1 MNNKIKVMSA
11 NLSNKIAAGE
21 VVETLMNVVKEL
33 VENSIDAESTVI
45 KVDLTESGTKE
56 ISVTDDGVGMTREDA
71 MNCLKR
77 HATSKLYTDED
88 LFHIETLGFRGEALP
103 SIASVSK
110 MTIETSNEEEGT
122 IVEVEGGNIVNTS
135 SSHLRKGTK
144 ITVKDIFYNTPAR
157 LKYLKNLHTELANIS
172 FYLTK
177 MALSRPDIKFV
188 LTNNDKILLNT
199 DGSGNLLKVINNIYG
214 LEVTKKMIKIEAEN
228 SDYDISGY
236 ISYPEVNRSSR
247 GFITLLVNGRYV
259 KNQNVTK
266 AILEAYHTYMMVG
279 KNPIVVLNIEVD
291 PSIIDVNVHPTKMD
305 IKFSKLPELE
315 DLIIKTV
322 SKSLKKLVLIPEIK
336 DEGKVVSNIDKV
348 TTINDELDFKEKI
361 EVKPEYEEITFNLE
375 INEEENKYEEKP
387 GEIQEQLE
395 TKRPKKINAV
405 AIIAKTYIIG
415 ENEDGMYIIDQHAA
429 HERIN
434 YERIKREVSEEKVE
448 TIDML
453 VPLKL
458 TFTKDEFIKLN
469 TRKEQINKIGIE
481 YEEFGINTIVVRK
494 HPKWLNKYYVT
505 ETIRKMIELILNEEN
520 FQKEKFN
527 DHFIATTACRMSIK
541 AHDYISLDEAD
552 KLIETL
558 FATCENP
565 YHCPHGRPV
574 IINYTYY
581 ELEKLFKRVV

>member
-1 MNNKIKVMSA
+1 MNNKIKIMDT

-33 VENSIDAESTVI
+33 VENSIDAESHVI
-45 KVDLTESGTKE
+45 KVDLIESGTKE
-56 ISVTDDGVGMTREDA
+56 ISVTDDGIGMTKDDA
-71 MNCLKR
+71 VNSLKR

-88 LFHIETLGFRGEALP
+88 LFHIKTLGFRGEALP

-110 MTIETSNEEEGT
+110 MIIETSNEEEGT
-122 IVEVEGGNIVNTS
+122 IVEVEGGSIINVS

-177 MALSRPDIKFV
+177 MALSRPDIKFI

-214 LEVTKKMIKIEAEN
+214 LEVTKKMIKIEAHN

-279 KNPIVVLNIEVD
+279 KNPIVVLNIEAD

-305 IKFSKLPELE
+305 IKFSKLEELE
-315 DLIIKTV
+315 QLIIKTINMA
-322 SKSLKKLVLIPEIK
+322 LKKLVLIPEIK

-348 TTINDELDFKEKI
+348 TTINDELDFKERPEI
-361 EVKPEYEEITFNLE
+361 KPEYEEITFDLE
-375 INEEENKYEEKP
+375 TNEEETNYEEK
-387 GEIQEQLE
+387 ENIE
-395 TKRPKKINAV
+395 TRKPKKINAV

-434 YERIKREVSEEKVE
+434 YERIKRKVNEEKVE
-448 TIDML
+448 TMDML

-469 TRKEQINKIGIE
+469 TKKEQINKIGIE

-505 ETIRKMIELILNEEN
+505 ETIRKMIELLLNEGD
-520 FQKEKFN
+520 FKKEKFN

-541 AHDYISLDEAD
+541 AHDYISLEEAD

-565 YHCPHGRPV
+565 YHCPHGRPT

>member
-1 MNNKIKVMSA
+1 MNNKIKIMDT

-33 VENSIDAESTVI
+33 VENSIDAESHVI
-45 KVDLTESGTKE
+45 KVDLIESGTKE
-56 ISVTDDGVGMTREDA
+56 ISVTDDGIGMTKVDA
-71 MNCLKR
+71 VNSLKR

-110 MTIETSNEEEGT
+110 MIIETSNEEEGT
-122 IVEVEGGNIVNTS
+122 IVEVEGGSIINVS

-177 MALSRPDIKFV
+177 MALSRPDIKFI

-214 LEVTKKMIKIEAEN
+214 LEVTKKMIKIEAHN

-279 KNPIVVLNIEVD
+279 KNPIVVLNIEAD

-305 IKFSKLPELE
+305 IKFSKLEELE
-315 DLIIKTV
+315 QLIIKTINMA
-322 SKSLKKLVLIPEIK
+322 LKKLVLIPEIK

-348 TTINDELDFKEKI
+348 TTINDELDFKERPEI
-361 EVKPEYEEITFNLE
+361 KPEYEEITFDLE
-375 INEEENKYEEKP
+375 TNEEETNYEEK
-387 GEIQEQLE
+387 ENIE
-395 TKRPKKINAV
+395 TRKPKKINAV

-434 YERIKREVSEEKVE
+434 YERIKREVNEEKVE
-448 TIDML
+448 TMDML

-458 TFTKDEFIKLN
+458 TFTKDEFIKLYN
-469 TRKEQINKIGIE
+469 KKEQINKIGIE

-505 ETIRKMIELILNEEN
+505 ETIRKMIELILNEGD
-520 FQKEKFN
+520 FKKEKFN

-541 AHDYISLDEAD
+541 AHDYISLEEAD

-565 YHCPHGRPV
+565 YHCPHGRPT